1 MVPILDT
8 SGFCSQ
14 STKMITQV
22 NILLVLAYLPAGLS
36 ILATAMYAY
45 NLQQKATSSS
55 SLMKFILIVGLLFSV
70 ISAGIILLIP
80 APSTITTLSII
91 SFLLPALAMVV
102 LTTLLVEGYSHTSPQ
117 SISARP
123 FLYTALLL
131 CSFTY
136 GILGSFF
143 ITNKNLGAT
152 RFVSSH
158 QSTELTIS
166 RTSSTEKTHIV
177 EIKQMKFVPDK
188 IQVTKGDKITFI
200 NRDVVDHDVTEKK
213 QKKWAS
219 PTLKSGES
227 WTMTVLRSEDYFCS
241 LHVIM
246 VGKILIGN

>member
-1 MVPILDT
+1 M
-8 SGFCSQ
+8 
-14 STKMITQV
+14 
-22 NILLVLAYLPAGLS
+22 
-36 ILATAMYAY
+36 
-45 NLQQKATSSS
+45 
-55 SLMKFILIVGLLFSV
+55 
-70 ISAGIILLIP
+70 
-80 APSTITTLSII
+80 
-91 SFLLPALAMVV
+91 
-102 LTTLLVEGYSHTSPQ
+102 
-117 SISARP
+117 
-123 FLYTALLL
+123 
-131 CSFTY
+131 
-136 GILGSFF
+136 
-143 ITNKNLGAT
+143 GAT